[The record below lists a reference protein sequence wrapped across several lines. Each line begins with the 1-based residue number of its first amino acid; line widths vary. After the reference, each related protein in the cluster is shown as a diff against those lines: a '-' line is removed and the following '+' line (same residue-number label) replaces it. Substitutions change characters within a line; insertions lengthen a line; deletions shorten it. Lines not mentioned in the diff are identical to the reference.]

1 MINVTLNGE
10 KISTTENNIE
20 QFLISK
26 NIEFQEKWTVIVINE
41 NIIDKTN
48 INKITINNDDI
59 IEIVKPFSG
68 G

>member
-48 INKITINNDDI
+48 INKITINNNDI